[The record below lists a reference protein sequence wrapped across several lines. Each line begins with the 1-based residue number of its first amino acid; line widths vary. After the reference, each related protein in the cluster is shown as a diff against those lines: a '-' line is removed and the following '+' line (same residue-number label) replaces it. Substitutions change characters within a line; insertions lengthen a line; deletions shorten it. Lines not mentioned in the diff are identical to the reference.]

1 MLNKDL
7 KCIRNKEGLI
17 AVAPHRVKIAADN
30 LNLTIEEFIKQEV
43 QLLNGRNKNNFYAS
57 SIMSKEKEHGYEN

>member
-30 LNLTIEEFIKQEV
+30 LNMSIDAFMKQEIIE
-43 QLLNGRNKNNFYAS
+43 LGDGHYIS
-57 SIMSKEKEHGYEN
+57 DIITKEKEHGYEN